1 MHGFGK
7 SSAFPPVEILDFSSA
22 HICDGRGASARVRST
37 ALSKTSSQRSE
48 CTCEKHAGLQ
58 QSKCPLGLWLVTVV
72 VNEEQPSAALL
83 LIKSTQLPHDGT
95 PTAFGAALWLGV
107 TPEELLPAVVANFIK
122 QLASVEYRMDTVGFI
137 GVRYIFEALAKVNRT
152 DVALKML
159 NVTDYPSFGYQI
171 TNTLEP
177 ATSLWESYVA

>member
-1 MHGFGK
+1 MVVQNFDAIAEMSRGTGRAEAADMYDAMVPKLKADYHA
-7 SSAFPPVEILDFSSA
+7 AFYDPVGQIY
-22 HICDGRGASARVRST
+22 G
-37 ALSKTSSQRSE
+37 
-48 CTCEKHAGLQ
+48 
-58 QSKCPLGLWLVTVV
+58 
-72 VNEEQPSAALL
+72 
-83 LIKSTQLPHDGT
+83 DGT